1 MVDSGAAHGD
11 MEKAAEL
18 LQKGTVGACALY
30 LALRP
35 LSPGLDVAEPENI
48 FLGGLSFL
56 ALLLCALSLLARR
69 ILPLPEGRFWLPAGL
84 FALCAALAV
93 RTAGAAGYLQP
104 ALDLGN
110 LWLYDLCTLAAV
122 GLSARA
128 RPVRRL
134 YLCCILAGAAAACLY
149 AIYQKYY
156 ALDYFRNIVLS
167 ESGDQLGEGFLIRL
181 SSTRVSGPF
190 SYANALAGICL
201 LCLPLFWRAALD
213 GGRRIG
219 AYPLGLLAV
228 LLALAYSGSKAG
240 LLSGMLLTLCGAVML
255 LPQGQ
260 RGPGRILALAGWMG
274 LFFALMLGAGRGAE
288 GLLGESIGQGL
299 FALLW
304 WWLLLRLPA
313 LAPRLPLRTGLII
326 LALALLGLVAGTVL
340 VTRAPEG
347 GRLARIRQEAG
358 KHLGVRGYYWLAGL
372 QMAAEHPLTGVGLDN
387 FGERYAQYKHER
399 GWEVRRAHNHY
410 IQLAA
415 DGGLPLLLSFLLLM
429 GALFLPR
436 AAAHAA
442 TDANDPS
449 TPPPSRR
456 IKGGNPPAVPVGKVE
471 IGSNADAGADGDS
484 GAFLFP
490 AANDNFCRKAG
501 YAAGAL
507 AFLITYYFCLN
518 GVFTGLG
525 LEFIF
530 SELAGAPGSV
540 RAKTGSSGAL
550 LVHLLTHLLL
560 LPGAWFIIFRA
571 GWKNLR
577 QDTENFAPW
586 LGLGLAI
593 VLFHSFFDFNLYHAA
608 VAGAFWAAAGI
619 FRACRSCR
627 AAAAATPQVLGL
639 RYIYSRLL
647 LLAVLV
653 GGLLYFNFYLKT
665 RLEGSVKA
673 NSGQKAQMGAATPQE
688 FAAARDDIAAALLSR
703 PGDAQLLLLLAQL
716 SESALMPDQRQARR
730 AEIMS
735 IYQQA
740 TRLSPYSSALAADCA
755 RARLRLFPLDPQT
768 PARAGELMRRA
779 SELYPRKPQYR
790 YQLATLLAQQN
801 KNTEAAHEAREAL
814 RMHESSTDDR
824 AKLTPEDILQL
835 RLIIQQLGAQQYIEH
850 SAINGQ

>member
-1 MVDSGAAHGD
+1 MADTSAARGD
-11 MEKAAEL
+11 MERAAEL

-93 RTAGAAGYLQP
+93 RTAGATGYLQP

-149 AIYQKYY
+149 AIYQKFY
-156 ALDYFRNIVLS
+156 ALDYFRDIVLR
-167 ESGDQLGEGFLIRL
+167 ESGDSLGEGFLIRL

-190 SYANALAGICL
+190 SYANALAGLCL

-213 GGRRIG
+213 GARRIG

-255 LPQGQ
+255 LPQRQ
-260 RGPGRILALAGWMG
+260 RGLWRILALAGWLG

-326 LALALLGLVAGTVL
+326 LTLALLGLVAGTVL

-372 QMAAEHPLTGVGLDN
+372 QMAAEYPVTGVGLDN

-436 AAAHAA
+436 APIPAPAKTEPLNA
-442 TDANDPS
+442 
-449 TPPPSRR
+449 PPPAQKISVDNASTGD
-456 IKGGNPPAVPVGKVE
+456 IAGN
-471 IGSNADAGADGDS
+471 NGDF
-484 GAFLFP
+484 GVVLFP
-490 AANDNFCRKAG
+490 AANADFCRKAG

-507 AFLITYYFCLN
+507 AFLLTYYFCLN

-525 LEFIF
+525 LEFLI
-530 SELAGAPGSV
+530 SELASAPGSV
-540 RAKTGSSGAL
+540 RAKTGGSGAL
-550 LVHLLTHLLL
+550 LIHALIHLLL
-560 LPGAWFIIFRA
+560 LPGAWFLIFRA
-571 GWKNLR
+571 GWKGLR

-619 FRACRSCR
+619 LRACRAESGR
-627 AAAAATPQVLGL
+627 TLQLLHLPYL
-639 RYIYSRLL
+639 YSRLL
-647 LLAVLV
+647 LAGVLV
-653 GGLLYFNFYLKT
+653 AGLLYFNFFLKT
-665 RLEGSVKA
+665 RLEGSVTA
-673 NSGQKAQMGAATPQE
+673 NRGQKAQMSAATLQD
-688 FAAARDDIAAALLSR
+688 FAAARDEIAAALLLR

-716 SESALMPDQRQARR
+716 TESSLPPDQLRPRR
-730 AEIMS
+730 EDIMS
-735 IYQQA
+735 IYQEA
-740 TRLSPYSSALAADCA
+740 MRLSPYSSSLAADCA

-768 PARAGELMRRA
+768 PARAGELMHRA

-801 KNTEAAHEAREAL
+801 KKTEAAQEAREAL

-824 AKLTPEDILQL
+824 AKLTPEEILQL